1 LIIPP
6 GGFII
11 YWFAKGMPVRSVSAA
26 ETDIN
31 LISEEEEISIGMP
44 L

>member
-11 YWFAKGMPVRSVSAA
+11 YWFAKGMPVRSVLAA